1 MASALLAFL
10 QSLPLLVKVLNEL
23 VQEAKGIREIQ
34 QSKYVQDFKVEVST
48 HVDAISR
55 AKTNDDIR
63 KALTELYPLLTRK

>member
-1 MASALLAFL
+1 VPAAFLAFL

-23 VQEAKGIREIQ
+23 VQEVKGIREVQ
-34 QSKYVQDFKVEVST
+34 QSKYVQELKADVST

-63 KALTELYPLLTRK
+63 KALTALYPLLTKQ